1 MATKRQIIPI
11 PLLQNGGINSD
22 ESPLGSSGAVE
33 VRGVVY
39 QGGISNTPKIKDYN
53 LQGVRGATYFKGNN
67 YLLNR
72 KGEIIMADANNLN
85 NTGSGNGSITITTD
99 TLIEYIPVGS
109 PTFLPSGDA
118 NTFESAVP
126 VNGWLLRSEVDPYP
140 LLKPFYWDM
149 EDLPWWAVE
158 ANGSTLERGVSLPAD
173 WFDILVD
180 VLTRRKKF
188 VSKSDYDSG
197 LKGRFV
203 KLDNTHLMVPNLV
216 GKVIRSLDA
225 SGSIDHENNRK
236 VGSFQEAGVPNLKG
250 RIGGDSSTEGGKV
263 GTNQRY
269 GNSGEGAI
277 SSQMVEKWGS
287 LSASAGLG
295 ADQGIYEHTLD
306 ASRVSPTY
314 KENMKNDVAMP
325 NIAYPYIIRVYPYEF
340 FTTLTPITPR

>member
-22 ESPLGSSGAVE
+22 EAPLGSSGAVE

-236 VGSFQEAGVPNLKG
+236 VGSFQEAGVPNITGQTGGATISSSGSIYDGAFFRGDNIGSLNTG
-250 RIGGDSSTEGGKV
+250 GGDILDK
-263 GTNQRY
+263 
-269 GNSGEGAI
+269 
-277 SSQMVEKWGS
+277 EKF
-287 LSASAGLG
+287 
-295 ADQGIYEHTLD
+295 D